1 MDESKIELVLN
12 DQRTNAF
19 AAKEDTSMKML
30 LYKFFFFNYTFQVTG
45 PDIMDSIM
53 TAESPDPLKEFI
65 TDLPEVPR
73 AVDHGIPRETQMP
86 TDPVQRKQEM

>member
-1 MDESKIELVLN
+1 MDESKIEQVLN
-12 DQRTNAF
+12 EQRAINF

-65 TDLPEVPR
+65 IDLPEVPR
-73 AVDHGIPRETQMP
+73 AGDNSV
-86 TDPVQRKQEM
+86 